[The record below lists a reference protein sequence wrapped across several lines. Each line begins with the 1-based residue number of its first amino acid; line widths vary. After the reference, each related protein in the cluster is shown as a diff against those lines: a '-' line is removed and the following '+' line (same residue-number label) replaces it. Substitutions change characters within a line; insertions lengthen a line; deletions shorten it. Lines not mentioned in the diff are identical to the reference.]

1 MSAPVSNPAGLVV
14 PTGWVI
20 DWIARDRLE
29 RALAH
34 APADVAGVA
43 AWGGPL
49 PPGSSYRTYA
59 EWLALEDPLDRL
71 SPAAGPIRGAVL
83 VRAGVSTAVSAT
95 EVTAEGRVMS
105 VSGTHAHDPAAEIEE
120 LSPASAEGR
129 SPFPVRP
136 IVVFLACHGSPEAWV
151 APLVNGLVESDVEA
165 RIASARIPGGP
176 HLTRPCNASL
186 ESIRALRPDT
196 VITLDDGAREVA
208 DEWCGSERS
217 TTIVDVD
224 PDADS
229 VGTLVDWQI
238 GRASGRLRAR
248 IRPDADAPTV
258 AALVSRLAA
267 GPQPLPP
274 QVVTP

>member
-1 MSAPVSNPAGLVV
+1 MSTSDSDSAELVV

-20 DWIARDRLE
+20 DWITRDRLE
-29 RALAH
+29 RALAT

-59 EWLALEDPLDRL
+59 EWRALEARMDRL
-71 SPAAGPIRGAVL
+71 TPVDGPIRAAVL
-83 VRAGVSTAVSAT
+83 VRPGVAADSDAG
-95 EVTAEGRVMS
+95 EVTLEGRVMS
-105 VSGTHAHDPAAEIEE
+105 VSGTHAHDPAAEVED

-136 IVVFLACHGSPEAWV
+136 IVVFLSCDGAPGAWV

-165 RIASARIPGGP
+165 RIASARIPRGP
-176 HLTRPCNASL
+176 HLTRPCSASV
-186 ESIRALRPDT
+186 ESMRALVPDT
-196 VITLDDGAREVA
+196 LVTLDDGAREVA
-208 DEWCGSERS
+208 DDWCGSERS

-224 PDADS
+224 PDTGS
-229 VGTLVDWQI
+229 VVTLVDWHI
-238 GRASGRLRAR
+238 GRASGRIRAR

-258 AALVSRLAA
+258 AALVSRLTA

-274 QVVTP
+274 SVVTP

>member
-1 MSAPVSNPAGLVV
+1 MSAPVSDSAELVV

-29 RALAH
+29 RSLAH

-43 AWGGPL
+43 AWSGPL
-49 PPGSSYRTYA
+49 PPGSSYRTCA
-59 EWLALEDPLDRL
+59 EWLAVEDPLDRL
-71 SPAAGPIRGAVL
+71 TPATGPIRGAVL
-83 VRAGVSTAVSAT
+83 VRAGVDAAVGAG
-95 EVTAEGRVMS
+95 EVTVEGRVMS

-120 LSPASAEGR
+120 LSRASAEGR

-136 IVVFLACHGSPEAWV
+136 IVVFLDCDGASEAWV

-176 HLTRPCNASL
+176 HLTRPCKASV

-196 VITLDDGAREVA
+196 VVTLDDGAREVA

-224 PDADS
+224 PDAGS
-229 VGTLVDWQI
+229 VVTLVDWHI

-248 IRPDADAPTV
+248 IRPDADAATV

-274 QVVTP
+274 AVVTP